1 MLNRTAEMEY
11 TEKNIIRI
19 TREFHISQA
28 RQTGKRVAESLGFG
42 KTECCIIVTGI
53 SELANN
59 LICHTIHGG
68 TLVIS
73 TVMRDGRKGIEITAE
88 DEGPGISD
96 IALAMQDGY
105 STCGGLGSGLGGVKR
120 MMQEFEIASVP
131 GKGTRVTARKW
142 R

>member
-1 MLNRTAEMEY
+1 MEY

-28 RQTGKRVAESLGFG
+28 RQAGKLLAESLGFG
-42 KTECCIIVTGI
+42 KTECCIIVTSI

-68 TLVIS
+68 TLAVS
-73 TVMRDGRKGIEITAE
+73 AVEHDGRKGIEISAE
-88 DEGPGISD
+88 DDGPGILD
-96 IALAMQDGY
+96 IAIAMQDGY

-120 MMQEFEIASVP
+120 MMQEFEIESVP